1 MKVGQKYVGTV
12 NYNVAD
18 KIKTT
23 TELAKQLLESYR
35 EKRDLELYSFVSYKK
50 MASIM
55 LAISRK
61 NLNLLLKN

>member
-35 EKRDLELYSFVSYKK
+35 EKKDLELYSSVSYKK

>member
-35 EKRDLELYSFVSYKK
+35 EKKDLELYSFLSYKK

>member
-35 EKRDLELYSFVSYKK
+35 EKRDMELYSFLSYKK

>member
-18 KIKTT
+18 KIKTR

-35 EKRDLELYSFVSYKK
+35 EKRDLELYSFLSYKK

>member
-23 TELAKQLLESYR
+23 TELAKQLLESCR
-35 EKRDLELYSFVSYKK
+35 EKRDLELYSFLSHKK

>member
-1 MKVGQKYVGTV
+1 MEVGQKYVGAV

-18 KIKTT
+18 RIKTT

>member
-35 EKRDLELYSFVSYKK
+35 EKRDLELYRFLSYKK

>member
-1 MKVGQKYVGTV
+1 MEVGQKYVGTV

-35 EKRDLELYSFVSYKK
+35 EKRDLELYSFLSYKK

>member
-35 EKRDLELYSFVSYKK
+35 EKKDLELYRFLSYKK

>member
-35 EKRDLELYSFVSYKK
+35 EKRDLELYSFLSYKK